1 MNIGIKI
8 RNARKNKKLT
18 QAQLSRGIVTRN
30 MLCAIESG
38 TANPSLD
45 TLVKIAERLEIP
57 PSYFLS
63 ESDDVYF
70 YKKSQ
75 EIDKILS
82 ALRAKNYKAVIER
95 AEALGGIDDEI
106 AYLLAY
112 SYFKLAENS
121 AKTGSFES
129 AALQLNKFAEYK
141 EKTSYDLSVEASVST
156 VYSALAKNIH
166 APLLEFEAAAY
177 EKALGSIR
185 YEYYKY
191 LLHDFDYPYTTEA
204 YAKHL
209 KAKQLIRERKY
220 ADAITLLTQI
230 VDNKSLEY
238 DAYLI
243 FGVYTDIENC
253 YKQLYDFEN
262 AYRYSSKR
270 LSLLEGFKS

>member
-1 MNIGIKI
+1 MNIGNKIK
-8 RNARKNKKLT
+8 NARKSKKLT
-18 QAQLSRGIVTRN
+18 QAELSRGIVTRN
-30 MLCAIESG
+30 MLCAIENG

-45 TLVKIAERLEIP
+45 TLMKIAEKLELP

-63 ESDDVYF
+63 ESEDVYF

-75 EIDKILS
+75 EIDKIIG
-82 ALRAKNYKAVIER
+82 ALRAKNYKSLIER

-121 AKTGSFES
+121 AKIGSFES
-129 AALQLNKFAEYK
+129 VAIQLKKFEEYK
-141 EKTSYDLSVEASVST
+141 SKTSYDLSTQASIST
-156 VYSALAKNIH
+156 IYAALSKNIY
-166 APLLEFEAAAY
+166 APLLEFEKEAY
-177 EKALGSIR
+177 EKALDNVR

-191 LLHDFDYPYTTEA
+191 LLHDFDYPYTTTV
-204 YAKHL
+204 YANHL
-209 KAKQLIRERKY
+209 RAKQFIRERKY
-220 ADAITLLTQI
+220 ADAISLLTEI
-230 VDNKSLEY
+230 VENKSQEY

-243 FGVYTDIENC
+243 FCVYTDLENC

-270 LSLLEGFKS
+270 LSLIEGFKS

>member
-1 MNIGIKI
+1 MNIGNKIK
-8 RNARKNKKLT
+8 NARKSKKLT
-18 QAQLSRGIVTRN
+18 QAELSHGIVTRN

-38 TANPSLD
+38 SANPSLD
-45 TLVKIAERLEIP
+45 TLIKIAERLELP

-63 ESDDVYF
+63 ESEDVYF

-75 EIDKILS
+75 EIDKIIG
-82 ALRAKNYKAVIER
+82 ALKAKNYKAVIER

-121 AKTGSFES
+121 AKIGSFES
-129 AALQLNKFAEYK
+129 AALQIQKFTEYK
-141 EKTSYDLSVEASVST
+141 AQTSYDLSVQTSIST

-177 EKALGSIR
+177 EKVLSGIK

-191 LLHDFDYPYTTEA
+191 LLHDYDYPYTTEA

-230 VDNKSLEY
+230 EDNKNLEY